1 MCYRD
6 VHAHDVSQVLDQ
18 YGVCVRAGHHC
29 CKPLMEALGVPATAR
44 ASLYIY
50 NDESDIDR
58 LADGLAA
65 VDELFGV

>member
-1 MCYRD
+1 
-6 VHAHDVSQVLDQ
+6 
-18 YGVCVRAGHHC
+18 
-29 CKPLMEALGVPATAR
+29 MEVLGVAATAR

>member
-6 VHAHDVSQVLDQ
+6 VHPHDVSQVLDQ

-29 CKPLMEALGVPATAR
+29 CKPLMEVLGGAATAR